1 MDTVFLLMIFLSRS
15 SFVKIKLMKNKTI
28 LYVLIVFITLF
39 FACKSDLYDS
49 VVEGDHP
56 FGNTTGGE
64 VYKTFR
70 YDSTKAVLLKIPK
83 WSEWNI
89 FLQQNDKES
98 FLTNLC
104 VMDCNEKLEIY
115 KWSKDGLYF
124 AMLIE
129 DSNRYKKGTRLFL
142 FDFTNNTIIRK
153 VDVKDP
159 KIRTF
164 RFGEKAFYY
173 TNDKNEET
181 MVGL

>member
-1 MDTVFLLMIFLSRS
+1 
-15 SFVKIKLMKNKTI
+15 MKNRIILSILFGLTI
-28 LYVLIVFITLF
+28 LF
-39 FACKSDLYDS
+39 FACKSEFSDL
-49 VVEGDHP
+49 VVSGDHP

-64 VYKTFR
+64 VYKTFS
-70 YDSTKAVLLKIPK
+70 YDSTKAVLIKIPK

-89 FLQQNDKES
+89 FLKHNDKES

-104 VMDCNEKLEIY
+104 VMDCNEKLDIY
-115 KWSKDGLYF
+115 EWSKDGLYF

-129 DSNRYKKGTRLFL
+129 GSNRYKASTRLFL
-142 FDFTNNTIIRK
+142 FDFNNNTVTRK

-181 MVGL
+181 KVNL